1 MAELTDAQPEALTDD
16 EYEELHDLHPGYLRA
31 TEYLSR
37 RELGLA
43 PPREELSARDEQI
56 ILHVAGERQRLMRQD
71 RENQKVADGDKQ
83 FAAEAEP
90 EEMEVSDADL
100 LAIARRR

>member
-1 MAELTDAQPEALTDD
+1 LTDAQIEALTDE
-16 EYEELHDLHPGYLRA
+16 EYEELDDLHPGYLRA

-43 PPREELSARDEQI
+43 PGRDELSARDEQL
-56 ILHVAGERQRLMRQD
+56 ILFVASERQRQQRPD
-71 RENQKVADGDKQ
+71 KVAGGDRQ

-90 EEMEVSDADL
+90 EEQEVSDADL
-100 LAIARRR
+100 LAISTRSRGR